1 MNVKLKIPTAISAV
15 LFLSVVGFIVQSV
28 YIVPGAIGTVNERH
42 LRKNANANANGDV
55 AYYTEEDA
63 TPPLSTEDFEALKQ
77 QLTETQKY
85 LKEFRDTTSKDAE
98 TEARVTDTKTDKDKN
113 SESFRPQRDYYD
125 ACIVGAGLS
134 GVVIAEQYASQ
145 LSKNSII
152 IEKRSHIG
160 GNVYDYI
167 DEETNILVNK
177 YGAHLFHTNYPRVWD
192 YIQQFSEWAI
202 YEHRVQGFIEDKYVP
217 IPVNIDTVNALF
229 DLSISNKTA
238 MDEWLNQEQ
247 VHNDNPQNS
256 EEMALSRVGQRLY
269 ELIFEP
275 YTFKQWAK
283 TPQQLG
289 PEVTARI
296 PVRNNWDDR
305 YFDDVFQALPK
316 QGYTKFVQRMLNHP
330 NIEVHV
336 NTDYFD
342 VKSQLEGKCAHTYYS
357 GPIDQYFA
365 DLGYEKL
372 EYRSINFE
380 RQVIK
385 DIGTNTLKFPASV
398 VNYPGAQYNFT
409 RVVEYKHFLKQKSDH
424 SVLFYE
430 RSTHEGDP

>member
-1 MNVKLKIPTAISAV
+1 MKKYKLAFLSALGLCLSIVGLNLYGLNFGVIHLYSTAIV
-15 LFLSVVGFIVQSV
+15 
-28 YIVPGAIGTVNERH
+28 
-42 LRKNANANANGDV
+42 KGDV
-55 AYYTEEDA
+55 ECHTENNKDVDYYTENDV
-63 TPPLSTEDFEALKQ
+63 TPSLSEEKFEALQQ
-77 QLTETQKY
+77 QLKETQHK
-85 LKEFRDTTSKDAE
+85 LKTLQDTTSQAVE
-98 TEARVTDTKTDKDKN
+98 SEARVTDEDAD
-113 SESFRPQRDYYD
+113 SFTPQKDYYD

-152 IEKRSHIG
+152 IEKRDHIG
-160 GNVYDYI
+160 GNVYDYV
-167 DEETNILVNK
+167 DEETNILVSK
-177 YGAHLFHTNYPRVWD
+177 YGAHLFHTNYPRVWE
-192 YIQQFSEWAI
+192 YIQQFSEWAV
-202 YEHRVQGFIEDKYVP
+202 YEHRVQGFIDDKYVP
-217 IPVNIDTVNALF
+217 IPVNIDTVNDLF
-229 DLSISNKTA
+229 NLSISNVTEMNK
-238 MDEWLNQEQ
+238 WLDQEQ

-256 EEMALSRVGQRLY
+256 EEMALSRVGRRLY

-289 PEVTARI
+289 PSVTARI

-316 QGYTKFVQRMLNHP
+316 QGYTKFVQKMLDHP

-357 GPIDQYFA
+357 GPIDHYFA
-365 DLGYEKL
+365 DMGYEKL

-385 DIGTNTLKFPASV
+385 DIGTDTLHFPASV

-409 RVVEYKHFLKQKSDH
+409 RVVEYKHFLNQKSDH

-430 RSTHEGDP
+430 RSTDEGDP